1 MARKDGITRRQLLMG
16 GATLALAACVPAA
29 PAQPQAGQPA
39 APAAD
44 APAPAAESGGLKEVP
59 RNRTL
64 ILAGLGGEHP
74 GAFLDVE
81 NFNLYAPGGVS
92 RSGLVNSA
100 TDGLFYANMLDV
112 KEILPW
118 SAESFQFNDDFT
130 EVVVKLRSGVEWSD
144 GTPYTANDVVFTI
157 KTLMANSLL
166 AYSGDLNIYVAAA
179 EAVDAQTIK
188 ITFNKPSP
196 RFVFDYLVFW
206 ADFGIPFNMAEH
218 IWKDVADPATFN
230 NYDPAKGWPVLTGP
244 YSLVGTTVE
253 QKIWDVRPDWWAA
266 KIGFQKLPRIERQI
280 HLPGMNEITMAQL
293 CITNEID
300 LAFSMTPSNMKL
312 IQSQNDKFIT
322 HNPNP
327 PYGFVDWW
335 PMGFGWNC
343 MVPPFD
349 DPEIRWAQ
357 SYVLNRDE
365 IVKFAFSGASS
376 IGFPMPYPDYRALDP
391 YFEQIKDLLAERN
404 PIEYNLDKS
413 AEIMTR
419 KGYTKDGEGFWINAA
434 GERIKL
440 EIVTFPQHPSAT
452 PCAPVV
458 TEQLRRGGFDAT
470 FSLPAD
476 FISRLLT
483 GQANAFLWGHGGSV
497 KDPHK
502 TMDLY
507 HSRFVKPIGETTY
520 PFYRWTNTEFDAI
533 LDEMAGL
540 TFNDPAVDPLWRQA
554 AEIWLR
560 ELPDTHLVQTVIQLP
575 MNTTYWTGWP
585 TIDNEY
591 AHEGFWHRSAMLMWV
606 RLDPVA

>member
-1 MARKDGITRRQLLMG
+1 MARKDGITRRQLLLG
-16 GATLALAACVPAA
+16 GMTLALAACVPTTS
-29 PAQPQAGQPA
+29 PQAGQPSQ
-39 APAAD
+39 PAAG
-44 APAPAAESGGLKEVP
+44 APAPAAEVAGLKEVP

-64 ILAGLGGEHP
+64 IMAGLGGEHP

-81 NFNLYAPGGVS
+81 NFNLYAPGGIS

-112 KEILPW
+112 QEIMPW
-118 SAESFQFNDDFT
+118 AAESFQYNDDYA
-130 EVVVKLRSGVEWSD
+130 EVEVKIRKGVEWSD
-144 GTPYTANDVVFTI
+144 GTPFTANDCAFTI
-157 KTLMANSLL
+157 NTLMANPLM
-166 AYSGDLNIYVAAA
+166 AYSGDLNIYIASA
-179 EAVDAQTIK
+179 EATDDLTLKLSFTA
-188 ITFNKPSP
+188 PSP

-218 IWKDVADPATFN
+218 VWREAEDPSTFG
-230 NYDPAKGWPVLTGP
+230 NYDPAQGWPLVTGP

-253 QKIWDVRPDWWAA
+253 QKIWDVRSEWWAA
-266 KIGFQKLPRIERQI
+266 KIGFQPLPRIERQI
-280 HLPGMNEITMAQL
+280 HLPGMNEITMAQM
-293 CITNEID
+293 CIANEID

-327 PYGFVDWW
+327 PFGFTDWW

-365 IVKFAFSGASS
+365 IVEFAFSGASEV
-376 IGFPMPYPDYRALDP
+376 GFPMPFPNYRALDP
-391 YFEQIKDLLAERN
+391 YFEQIQDLLAERN
-404 PIEYNLDKS
+404 PIEYNLEKS
-413 AEIMTR
+413 AAIMES
-419 KGYTKDGEGFWINAA
+419 KGYTKDAEGFWVGADGA
-434 GERIKL
+434 RITFD
-440 EIVTFPQHPSAT
+440 IVTFPQHPSAT
-452 PCAPVV
+452 PCAPIV
-458 TEQLRRGGFDAT
+458 TEQLRRGGFDAS

-476 FISRLLT
+476 FVNRLTL
-483 GQANAFLWGHGGSV
+483 GQATAFLWGHGGSV

-507 HSRFVKPIGETTY
+507 HSRFAKPIGESAY
-520 PFYRWTNTEFDAI
+520 PFYRWVNAEFDAI
-533 LDEMAGL
+533 VDEMGAME
-540 TFNDPAVDPLWRQA
+540 FNDPGIDPLWHQA

-585 TIDNEY
+585 NVDNAY
-591 AHEGFWHRSAMLMWV
+591 VHEGFWHRSAMLMWV
-606 RLDPVA
+606 KLDPVA